1 MHSITHAHAPP
12 NGRLLH
18 CAQGATAARWRP
30 SRTHTRAPCGLAC
43 GCLVVALVP
52 RALGGAVPAAPTLAA
67 GMTSA
72 AASSPIS
79 YLSAATAAEIDEKL
93 MGNMGYSLDQL
104 MVSA

>member
-1 MHSITHAHAPP
+1 
-12 NGRLLH
+12 
-18 CAQGATAARWRP
+18 
-30 SRTHTRAPCGLAC
+30 
-43 GCLVVALVP
+43 
-52 RALGGAVPAAPTLAA
+52 
-67 GMTSA
+67 MTSA

>member
-1 MHSITHAHAPP
+1 MAGFCIALRARPRH
-12 NGRLLH
+12 G
-18 CAQGATAARWRP
+18 GARPAR
-30 SRTHTRAPCGLAC
+30 TRAHGLAC
-43 GCLVVALVP
+43 WCLVVALVP